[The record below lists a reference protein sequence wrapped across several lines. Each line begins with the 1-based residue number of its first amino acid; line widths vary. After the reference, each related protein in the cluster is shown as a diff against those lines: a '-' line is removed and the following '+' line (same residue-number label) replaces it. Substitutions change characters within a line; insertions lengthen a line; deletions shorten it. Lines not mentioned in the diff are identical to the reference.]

1 MDEVALSDGELYTI
15 LTNAIAKTQQG
26 SLIAMVKGVKSDEVL
41 KILYKIPLEKR
52 KIVKEISVD
61 MANNMEK
68 IAREG
73 FPESSVVTDRFHVAQ
88 LVSQAVQDV
97 RIKLRWE
104 AIEQEN
110 EKINQAKE
118 KNERRY
124 ISPVFANGDTKKQ
137 LLARSRYLLFKPQN
151 KWTTRQQERA
161 KILFIEYPSIEQTY
175 KLSISFRNI
184 YENAKT
190 VTKAKNE
197 FDSWYKKVDQQEFLT
212 FKVAAESIKNHEK
225 TILNYFVNR
234 TTNALAESFNSKIKA
249 FRTVFRGV
257 KDIPFFIFRLT
268 KLFA

>member
-1 MDEVALSDGELYTI
+1 
-15 LTNAIAKTQQG
+15 
-26 SLIAMVKGVKSDEVL
+26 MVKGVKSEEVL
-41 KILYKIPLEKR
+41 KILYKIPIEKR
-52 KIVKEISVD
+52 KLVKEISVD

-68 IAREG
+68 ISREG
-73 FPESSVVTDRFHVAQ
+73 FPVSSVVTDRFHVAQ

-104 AIEQEN
+104 AIDQEN
-110 EKINQAKE
+110 DEINQAKE
-118 KNERRY
+118 KKEKRY
-124 ISPVFANGDTKKQ
+124 VSPVFANGDTKKQ
-137 LLARSRYLLFKPQN
+137 LLARSRYLLFKPQS
-151 KWTTRQQERA
+151 KWTVKQQERA
-161 KILFIEYPSIEQTY
+161 KILFAQYPSIEQAY
-175 KLSISFRNI
+175 KLSMSFRTI
-184 YENAKT
+184 YENSGTLSQAKD
-190 VTKAKNE
+190 K
-197 FDSWYKKVDQQEFLT
+197 FDNWYTKVDQQEFLT